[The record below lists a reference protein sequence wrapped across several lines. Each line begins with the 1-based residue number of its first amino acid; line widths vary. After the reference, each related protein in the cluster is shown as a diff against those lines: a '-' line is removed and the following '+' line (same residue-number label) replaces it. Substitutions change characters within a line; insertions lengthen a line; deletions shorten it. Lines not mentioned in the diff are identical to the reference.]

1 MKIINLLQRSTPG
14 TPRSTGTKRTKSPRK
29 KTSINEK
36 LDAPGPGKDGEKAEI
51 LLGINMR
58 DLIIVLYP
66 APLAE
71 NR

>member
-1 MKIINLLQRSTPG
+1 MCVPHVFIILIKVDVKP
-14 TPRSTGTKRTKSPRK
+14 
-29 KTSINEK
+29 E
-36 LDAPGPGKDGEKAEI
+36 DGEKAEI